1 MVASVAATALMS
13 AVAPV
18 APSAPAGAADAT
30 RGVGPAAAD
39 GGAGFASTLASAV
52 DQVQALQGQ
61 SDTLAVQAVTGDLT
75 DIHQATIAATRAELA
90 VELASAVRNQG
101 VSAFNQIMGMQA

>member
-1 MVASVAATALMS
+1 MVANVSSIVA

-18 APSAPAGAADAT
+18 APVAPTGGADPT
-30 RGVGPAAAD
+30 TGVASVD

-75 DIHQATIAATRAELA
+75 DIHQATLAATRAELS
-90 VELASAVRNQG
+90 VELASALRNQG
-101 VSAFNQIMGMQA
+101 VAAFNQIMAMQA